1 MNAKHGAYICLGL
14 TAVIAVAS
22 VIMFRVSHMELSSLF
37 SKEQTIGDMTFGQ
50 FAVPLVLVALTFFFL
65 GLAVVFGIYHVAK
78 IHS

>member
-1 MNAKHGAYICLGL
+1 MNAKHGAYICLAL
-14 TAVIAVAS
+14 TGVIAVAS
-22 VIMFRVSHMELSSLF
+22 VIMLRVSHIEVASLF
-37 SKEQTIGDMTFGQ
+37 SKEQNIGDMTFGQ